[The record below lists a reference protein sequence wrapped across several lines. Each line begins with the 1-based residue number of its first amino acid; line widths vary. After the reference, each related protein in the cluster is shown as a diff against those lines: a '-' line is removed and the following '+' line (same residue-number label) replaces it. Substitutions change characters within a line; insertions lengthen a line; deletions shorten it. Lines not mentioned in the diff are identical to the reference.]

1 MTRIQWMIL
10 LDLILGVVCLYFVVI
25 PLIVWFTATSSAAA
39 ESPAET
45 APEETLVAMD
55 APTDLPASPTRTHTR
70 TPSPTPTPTI
80 IPSTLTSTPTLTPTS
95 TPLAKPVVAKIAP
108 DVFAK
113 LATNPRARLVSKTT
127 FFTTACYGENV
138 NPLQDRDYMT
148 PSDWGGS
155 LDTKCL
161 FGYAVNPADRLPTG
175 RYTASGGP
183 DGHPRFYI
191 IPGGAFAQDRTSV
204 KMLSHLHIIVDPAQ
218 GCDALGSIGVNADGT
233 SYQCSACAFLRAGGV
248 CSAGDGSKAL
258 TLPTNRNNLLD
269 PESNGG
275 AYGFLGFPAV
285 IFRKDF
291 SLYFTGR
298 GGYPPPRIY
307 FEAAVDTLMSNVN
320 VETTV
325 EMTGNEIKTLAAE
338 FDRLLTAKSPIPQIA
353 ALERIAQPVTESTA
367 TIQSKQEA
375 VLAFATAPGTVLS
388 SIVWRITPIS
398 NVDKKQFLEANGCL
412 TMNGEEVCFTG
423 VEDFAHCAFYTPCVT
438 GYSNLS
444 PIAGG
449 GYIATRYFPAGTAPL
464 LGDGKTRFRVR
475 APDIGSVLE
484 VQVEMRVRE
493 VDPNLLR

>member
-1 MTRIQWMIL
+1 MTRIQWLIL
-10 LDLILGVVCLYFVVI
+10 IDLILGVICLYFVVI
-25 PLIVWFTATSSAAA
+25 PVMVWFVSESSVAA
-39 ESPAET
+39 ESPADLPAET
-45 APEETLVAMD
+45 ILAMD
-55 APTDLPASPTRTHTR
+55 APTDLPIPTRTRTR
-70 TPSPTPTPTI
+70 TPSPTFTPTI
-80 IPSTLTSTPTLTPTS
+80 IPPTATSVPTLVPVP
-95 TPLAKPVVAKIAP
+95 TPLAKPVVTKIAP
-108 DVFAK
+108 DVFAN

-127 FFTTACYGENV
+127 LFTTACYGENV

-175 RYTASGGP
+175 RYSAGGGP
-183 DGHPRFYI
+183 DGQPRFYI
-191 IPGGAFAQDRTSV
+191 IPGGAFKDQQNI

-218 GCDALGSIGVNADGT
+218 GCDALGSIGVNADGA

-248 CSAGDGSKAL
+248 CPAGDGSKEL
-258 TLPTNRNNLLD
+258 TLPINPNNLLN

-275 AYGFLGFPAV
+275 AYGFLGFPAA

-307 FEAAVDTLMSNVN
+307 FEAAVDTLFPNVN
-320 VETTV
+320 VETTA

-338 FDRLLTAKSPIPQIA
+338 FDRLLAGKPPIVQIVPF
-353 ALERIAQPVTESTA
+353 ERAAQPISESQA
-367 TIQSKQEA
+367 TLQSKQEA
-375 VLAFATAPGTVLS
+375 VFAFATTPGSVLS
-388 SIVWRITPIS
+388 SIVWRISPKS
-398 NVDKKQFLEANGCL
+398 NVDKRQFLEANGCL

-438 GYSNLS
+438 GYSSLN

-464 LGDGKTRFRVR
+464 LSDGRTSFRVR

-484 VQVEMRVRE
+484 VEVEMRVRD
-493 VDPNLLR
+493 VDANLFR